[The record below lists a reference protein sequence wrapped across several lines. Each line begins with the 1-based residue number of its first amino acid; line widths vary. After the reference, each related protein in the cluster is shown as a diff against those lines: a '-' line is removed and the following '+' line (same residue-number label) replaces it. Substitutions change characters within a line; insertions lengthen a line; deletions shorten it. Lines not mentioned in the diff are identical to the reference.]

1 MASLSK
7 IGVAIATLSASVVL
21 AAGLS
26 GCASYGTSAQG
37 AGAVVPASEA
47 PAPMPAQNACKN
59 RATCKTVVAP
69 PVGCKGSNNCRGAN
83 NCHTSTSY

>member
-7 IGVAIATLSASVVL
+7 IGVAIATLSASVVF

-26 GCASYGTSAQG
+26 GCASQGTSAQG
-37 AGAVVPASEA
+37 AGAVVPASAA

-59 RATCKTVVAP
+59 RATCKAVVAP
-69 PVGCKGSNNCRGAN
+69 TVGCKGSNSCRAGGVN
-83 NCHTSTSY
+83 HCQTGY

>member
-26 GCASYGTSAQG
+26 GCASQGASAQG
-37 AGAVVPASEA
+37 AGAVVPA

-59 RATCKTVVAP
+59 RATCKAVA
-69 PVGCKGSNNCRGAN
+69 PVGCKGSNSCRGAAE
-83 NCHTSTSY
+83 